1 MKEGINHSPEPIK
14 LTVEQMR
21 AIVDEY
27 YPTMAEQV
35 SDEALQLLVEQDVVR
50 LDPFDTENGG
60 LIIHSEEDGI

>member
-1 MKEGINHSPEPIK
+1 
-14 LTVEQMR
+14 MR
-21 AIVDEY
+21 AIVDEQ